1 MKEAQIYVHLEGQ
14 KVHCRLCSHGCIIQ
28 EGKFGFC
35 GVRQNI
41 KGVLYTHNYAKLV
54 AANAD
59 PVEKKP
65 LYHFLPGTLAFSIA
79 SAGCNFRCGFC
90 QNWQISQFDSRSL
103 AFAGTDPDKSPEDAG
118 FISQKLGDGFSAEQV
133 VRLAKQNN
141 CKSIAY
147 TYTEP
152 TIFFEFALETA
163 KLAKEAGLYNI
174 FVSNGYMSGEAVN
187 LLKPYLDAAN
197 IDLKFFKDSS
207 YQKICFAHLKPVLD
221 SIVRLKDAG
230 IWVEI
235 TTLVIP
241 GENDSLGE
249 LSGIANFIAGV
260 NRDIPWHVS
269 RFHADYKFDAY
280 QDTPEH
286 TLKLACDLGSD
297 AGLHYIYVGNVGSWG
312 QDTLC
317 PVCKK
322 VLIKRS
328 GFRINKLHVA
338 KNKCIFCQA
347 DLAGVFNPL

>member
-1 MKEAQIYVHLEGQ
+1 MKEALLYTHLESA
-14 KVHCRLCSHGCIIQ
+14 KVHCQLCAHGCIIQ

-41 KGVLYTHNYAKLV
+41 GGVLYTHSYGKLV
-54 AANAD
+54 AANVD

-90 QNWQISQFDSRSL
+90 QNWQISQFD
-103 AFAGTDPDKSPEDAG
+103 PVNQQP
-118 FISQKLGDGFSAEQV
+118 GDDFSAEKV
-133 VRLAKQNN
+133 ISLARQNN

-152 TIFFEFALETA
+152 TIYFEFALEIA
-163 KLAKEAGLYNI
+163 KLAKKAGLYNI
-174 FVSNGYMSGEAVN
+174 FVSNGYMSAGAIK

-207 YQKICFAHLKPVLD
+207 YQKICSAHLKPVLD
-221 SIVRLKDAG
+221 SILRLKDAG

-241 GENDSLGE
+241 GENDSSDE
-249 LSGIANFIAGV
+249 LSGIAGFIAGV

-280 QDTPEH
+280 QDTPEY
-286 TLKLACDLGSD
+286 TLKLACDLGNA
-297 AGLHYIYVGNVGSWG
+297 AGLRYIYAGNISSWG
-312 QDTLC
+312 QDTFC
-317 PVCKK
+317 PACKK
-322 VLIKRS
+322 LLIKRE
-328 GFRINKLHVA
+328 GFRIAELHVA
-338 KNKCIFCQA
+338 ENRCIFCQEE
-347 DLAGVFNPL
+347 LAGVFTPLKL

>member
-1 MKEAQIYVHLEGQ
+1 MKEALLYTHLESA
-14 KVHCRLCSHGCIIQ
+14 KVHCQLCSHNCIIQ
-28 EGKFGFC
+28 DGKFGFC

-41 KGVLYTHNYAKLV
+41 NGILYTHNYAKLV
-54 AANAD
+54 AANVD

-65 LYHFLPGTLAFSIA
+65 LYHFLPGSLAFSVA

-90 QNWQISQFDSRSL
+90 QNWEISQFNPSSQQL
-103 AFAGTDPDKSPEDAG
+103 GEDFNAEKV
-118 FISQKLGDGFSAEQV
+118 IS
-133 VRLAKQNN
+133 LAKQNN

-152 TIFFEFALETA
+152 TVYFEFALETA
-163 KLAKEAGLYNI
+163 RLAKEAGLYNI
-174 FVSNGYMSGEAVN
+174 FVSNGYMSGEAIN

-207 YQKICFAHLKPVLD
+207 YQKICSAHLQPVLD
-221 SIVRLKDAG
+221 SILRLRDAG

-241 GENDSLGE
+241 GENDSPDE
-249 LSGIANFIAGV
+249 LSGIANFIAGAG
-260 NRDIPWHVS
+260 RDIPWHVS

-286 TLKLACDLGSD
+286 TLKLACNLGNA
-297 AGLHYIYVGNVGSWG
+297 AGLRYIYAGNVSSWG

-322 VLIKRS
+322 VLIKRK
-328 GFRINKLHVA
+328 GFGVSKLHIA
-338 KNKCIFCQA
+338 KNRCIFCQA
-347 DLAGVFNPL
+347 DLAGIFNPT

>member
-1 MKEAQIYVHLEGQ
+1 MKEALLYAHLESR
-14 KVHCRLCSHGCIIQ
+14 KVHCQLCSHGCIIQ

-41 KGVLYTHNYAKLV
+41 KGILYTHNYAKLV
-54 AANAD
+54 AANVD

-65 LYHFLPGTLAFSIA
+65 LYHFLPGSLAFSVA
-79 SAGCNFRCGFC
+79 GAGCNFRCGFC
-90 QNWQISQFDSRSL
+90 QNWEISQFNPSSQQL
-103 AFAGTDPDKSPEDAG
+103 GED
-118 FISQKLGDGFSAEQV
+118 FSAEKV
-133 VRLAKQNN
+133 ISLAKQNN

-152 TIFFEFALETA
+152 TVYFEFALETA
-163 KLAKEAGLYNI
+163 RLAKEAGLYNI
-174 FVSNGYMSGEAVN
+174 FVSNGYMSGEAIN

-207 YQKICFAHLKPVLD
+207 YQKICSAHLQPVLD
-221 SIVRLKDAG
+221 SILRLKDAG

-241 GENDSLGE
+241 GENDSPDE
-249 LSGIANFIAGV
+249 LSGIANFIAGAG
-260 NRDIPWHVS
+260 RDIPWHVS

-286 TLKLACDLGSD
+286 TLKLACNLGNA
-297 AGLHYIYVGNVGSWG
+297 AGLRYIYAGNVSWG

-322 VLIKRS
+322 VLIKRE
-328 GFRINKLHVA
+328 GFGVSKLHIA
-338 KNKCIFCQA
+338 KNRCIFCQA
-347 DLAGVFNPL
+347 DLAGIFNPA